1 MVANQG
7 KITNL
12 AGTPSTGLVDGT
24 DKLHS
29 GILKTLESFSQ
40 GDMCIS
46 HAGFTITDAGTYTQY
61 NLAQPI
67 KFTSKGQYVSYTS
80 GNLTVAY
87 SSTVA
92 DASNDRYDWVLLN
105 PNIGGTPSIV
115 IVQGTAASA
124 PLVADITAGY
134 IPIAL
139 VKIDAGSA
147 NDATSRNFQL
157 YTMSKVS
164 NSLSI
169 GYNDSG
175 YTESGNITGSADGI
189 TIKPSGDVIIQ
200 GETTDDVSLTVINN
214 KDAGDSE
221 TATLRLQSNRGTDSD
236 FEIVHDVFGHTTI
249 YSNQPNTDTNAHIK
263 FTDTPAVIINPN
275 VMDMDFQ
282 VASDSVSNMLYVNAG
297 TDRVGIGTNS
307 PSSRLEIQGGLTTT
321 GSVLTLSTMET
332 SVVADDVLGR
342 INFQAPLE
350 ASGTDAVL
358 PGASIHALATDTFA
372 ADNNETAIV
381 LSTASS
387 DAEGTAGGGLNERM
401 RITSAGNVGI
411 GTNAPDTE
419 LHVAGAANPTITV
432 QETGQTGHVKLT
444 ALQDSQA
451 QFIAEN
457 ATADENCQ
465 FDIDSKA
472 VDGRTQEIRFFR
484 NSNSNSDGYFSIK
497 QTGSVNNAFLFYSD
511 KDGTAHQFEFS
522 EALRIT
528 APSSD
533 VTISNIVDDK
543 DLIFSASTSSATNEI
558 MRVDSTQQAV
568 SIGTATSNAKLTVDG
583 DISRKGLIRNVTTVI
598 GASGPPSPLPVYSV
612 LDTDDLII
620 ASAPSGGVPPNSL
633 DVQLPDAG
641 AEDIGRTYRIVAID
655 VAAGLTINR
664 TGSDDVF
671 VDEGFAG
678 ISLPLSL
685 SVGKVYDITCIDAN
699 KWMVM
704 TLN

>member
-67 KFTSKGQYVSYTS
+67 KFTSKGQYVSYTG

-105 PNIGGTPSIV
+105 PNIGGTPAIV

-175 YTESGNITGSADGI
+175 YTESGNITGSADGV

-200 GETTDDVSLTVINN
+200 GEATDDVSLTVINN
-214 KDAGDSE
+214 KDAGDGE

-249 YSNQPNTDTNAHIK
+249 YSNQPDTDTNAHVK

-282 VASDSVSNMLYVNAG
+282 VASDSVSSMLYVNAG

-332 SVVADDVLGR
+332 SVVANDVLGR

-350 ASGTDAVL
+350 ASGTDAIL

-372 ADNNETAIV
+372 ADNNETAIL

-411 GTNAPDTE
+411 GSNAPDHT
-419 LHVAGAANPTITV
+419 
-432 QETGQTGHVKLT
+432 
-444 ALQDSQA
+444 
-451 QFIAEN
+451 
-457 ATADENCQ
+457 
-465 FDIDSKA
+465 
-472 VDGRTQEIRFFR
+472 
-484 NSNSNSDGYFSIK
+484 
-497 QTGSVNNAFLFYSD
+497 
-511 KDGTAHQFEFS
+511 
-522 EALRIT
+522 
-528 APSSD
+528 
-533 VTISNIVDDK
+533 
-543 DLIFSASTSSATNEI
+543 
-558 MRVDSTQQAV
+558 
-568 SIGTATSNAKLTVDG
+568 LTVNG
-583 DISRKGLIRNVTTVI
+583 TIARKGLVRNVTTII
-598 GASGPPSPLPVYSV
+598 GASGPPSPLVGYSV
-612 LDTDDLII
+612 LDTDDIII

-633 DVQLPDAG
+633 DIQLPDAA

-655 VAAGLTINR
+655 VTAGLTLNR

-671 VDEGFAG
+671 VDEQFAG

-685 SVGKVYDITCIDAN
+685 ALGKVYDITCIDAN

>member
-105 PNIGGTPSIV
+105 PNIGGTPAIV

-175 YTESGNITGSADGI
+175 YTESGNITGSADGV

-200 GETTDDVSLTVINN
+200 GEATDDVSLTVINN
-214 KDAGDSE
+214 KDAGDGE

-249 YSNQPNTDTNAHIK
+249 YSNQPNTDTNAHVK

-282 VASDSVSNMLYVNAG
+282 VASDSVSSMLYVNAG

-332 SVVADDVLGR
+332 SVVANDVLGR

-350 ASGTDAVL
+350 ASGTDALFKYSSKVMVTVL
-358 PGASIHALATDTFA
+358 TLASTD
-372 ADNNETAIV
+372 
-381 LSTASS
+381 
-387 DAEGTAGGGLNERM
+387 
-401 RITSAGNVGI
+401 
-411 GTNAPDTE
+411 
-419 LHVAGAANPTITV
+419 
-432 QETGQTGHVKLT
+432 
-444 ALQDSQA
+444 
-451 QFIAEN
+451 
-457 ATADENCQ
+457 
-465 FDIDSKA
+465 
-472 VDGRTQEIRFFR
+472 
-484 NSNSNSDGYFSIK
+484 SNSG
-497 QTGSVNNAFLFYSD
+497 
-511 KDGTAHQFEFS
+511 
-522 EALRIT
+522 
-528 APSSD
+528 
-533 VTISNIVDDK
+533 
-543 DLIFSASTSSATNEI
+543 
-558 MRVDSTQQAV
+558 
-568 SIGTATSNAKLTVDG
+568 AKL
-583 DISRKGLIRNVTTVI
+583 S
-598 GASGPPSPLPVYSV
+598 
-612 LDTDDLII
+612 
-620 ASAPSGGVPPNSL
+620 
-633 DVQLPDAG
+633 
-641 AEDIGRTYRIVAID
+641 
-655 VAAGLTINR
+655 
-664 TGSDDVF
+664 
-671 VDEGFAG
+671 
-678 ISLPLSL
+678 
-685 SVGKVYDITCIDAN
+685 
-699 KWMVM
+699 
-704 TLN
+704 

>member
-1 MVANQG
+1 M
-7 KITNL
+7 
-12 AGTPSTGLVDGT
+12 
-24 DKLHS
+24 
-29 GILKTLESFSQ
+29 
-40 GDMCIS
+40 
-46 HAGFTITDAGTYTQY
+46 
-61 NLAQPI
+61 
-67 KFTSKGQYVSYTS
+67 
-80 GNLTVAY
+80 
-87 SSTVA
+87 
-92 DASNDRYDWVLLN
+92 
-105 PNIGGTPSIV
+105 
-115 IVQGTAASA
+115 
-124 PLVADITAGY
+124 VADITAGY

-175 YTESGNITGSADGI
+175 YTESGNITGSADGV

-200 GETTDDVSLTVINN
+200 GEATDDVSLTVINN
-214 KDAGDSE
+214 KDAGDGE

-249 YSNQPNTDTNAHIK
+249 YSNQPNTDTNAHVK

-282 VASDSVSNMLYVNAG
+282 VASDSVSSMLYVNAG

-332 SVVADDVLGR
+332 SVVANDVLGR

-350 ASGTDAVL
+350 ASGTDAIL

-411 GTNAPDTE
+411 GTTSPSEMLHLSDADASEPTILIENTGTSTTEPNLMFKRSGSHPSDPTVDIGRIGFEGDNDADQNTLYAAITGDAHVDTDGDERGRMRFHVMRAGAITEVLRLGGFEVTVNESSNDVDFRVEGNTVTNLLKVNAGADTVGIGSDAPDHT
-419 LHVAGAANPTITV
+419 
-432 QETGQTGHVKLT
+432 
-444 ALQDSQA
+444 
-451 QFIAEN
+451 
-457 ATADENCQ
+457 
-465 FDIDSKA
+465 
-472 VDGRTQEIRFFR
+472 
-484 NSNSNSDGYFSIK
+484 
-497 QTGSVNNAFLFYSD
+497 
-511 KDGTAHQFEFS
+511 
-522 EALRIT
+522 
-528 APSSD
+528 
-533 VTISNIVDDK
+533 
-543 DLIFSASTSSATNEI
+543 
-558 MRVDSTQQAV
+558 
-568 SIGTATSNAKLTVDG
+568 LTVNG
-583 DISRKGLIRNVTTVI
+583 TIARKGLVRNVTNI
-598 GASGPPSPLPVYSV
+598 AGDGSSLPPVAAYPV
-612 LDTDDLII
+612 LDTDDIII
-620 ASAPSGGVPPNSL
+620 ASAPSGVPPNPL
-633 DVQLPDAG
+633 DVMLPDAA

-655 VAAGLTINR
+655 VSDGLTLNR

-671 VDEGFAG
+671 VDEQFAG

-685 SVGKVYDITCIDAN
+685 ALGKVYDITCIDAN

>member
-46 HAGFTITDAGTYTQY
+46 HAGFTITGAGTYTQY

-80 GNLTVAY
+80 GNLTVVY

-105 PNIGGTPSIV
+105 PAIGGTPSIV

-147 NDATSRNFQL
+147 NNATSRNFQL

-200 GETTDDVSLTVINN
+200 GETTDDVSLTVVNN
-214 KDAGDSE
+214 KDAGDGE

-249 YSNQPNTDTNAHIK
+249 YSNQPDTDTNAHIK

-411 GTNAPDTE
+411 GTSSPTE
-419 LHVAGAANPTITV
+419 MLHLSDADASEPTILI
-432 QETGQTGHVKLT
+432 ENTGTST
-444 ALQDSQA
+444 T
-451 QFIAEN
+451 EPN
-457 ATADENCQ
+457 
-465 FDIDSKA
+465 
-472 VDGRTQEIRFFR
+472 
-484 NSNSNSDGYFSIK
+484 
-497 QTGSVNNAFLFYSD
+497 
-511 KDGTAHQFEFS
+511 
-522 EALRIT
+522 
-528 APSSD
+528 
-533 VTISNIVDDK
+533 
-543 DLIFSASTSSATNEI
+543 LIFSRTGSHPSDPTVDIGRIGFQGDNDADQDTLYAAITGDAHVATDSDERGRMRFHVMRAGAITEVLRLGGFEVCVNESSNDVDFRVEGNTVTNLLK
-558 MRVDSTQQAV
+558 VNAGADTV
-568 SIGTATSNAKLTVDG
+568 GIGSDAPDHTLTVNG
-583 DISRKGLIRNVTTVI
+583 TIARKGLVRNVTTVI
-598 GASGPPSPLPVYSV
+598 GASGPPTPLPVYSV

-671 VDEGFAG
+671 VDEVFAG
-678 ISLPLSL
+678 ISLPFSL
-685 SVGKVYDITCIDAN
+685 SVGKVYDITCVDTN
-699 KWMVM
+699 MWMVM